1 MLNLKIITPQKK
13 VLEKEV
19 KSISCRTVE
28 GDITIL
34 PRHSALL
41 TLLAEGV
48 ISVRD
53 SSNNEEFFSCGSGY
67 VETDGKQVQI
77 LISRAAGQDEIDEK
91 KVLEAQQQAKKLLT
105 EQKSASDRRQAWAM
119 LQRTSLDL
127 KVINKLKRKRS

>member
-13 VLEKEV
+13 VLEKQI
-19 KSISCRTVE
+19 KSVSCHTVD
-28 GDITIL
+28 GDITIM

-48 ISVRD
+48 ITVRD
-53 SSNNEEFFSCGSGY
+53 LTGNEEYFSCGSGY

-91 KVLEAQQQAKKLLT
+91 KVLEAQQQAKRVLA

-127 KVINKLKRKRS
+127 KVINKLKRKH